1 MERLARRRVL
11 GLAACASALP
21 AISRIAFTQARAQ
34 AYPTRPVRIVV
45 GFPAG
50 GSTDI
55 TARVMAQ
62 WLSQQLGQQFLI
74 ENRPGAAG
82 NLATESVAHSPP
94 DGYTL
99 LMATAAN
106 AISGSLYDKL
116 SFNFIHDIAPVAEI
130 IRIPNLMTVHP
141 SVPAHSVSEFIA
153 YAKGNPGK
161 INMASGGS
169 GTSPHLSGELFK
181 MLTGV
186 SMVHVPYRGDGPALT
201 DLVAGQVQVL
211 FGNMPASLQHVRTGR
226 LRALAV
232 TTRTRAEALPDVPAM
247 SEIVPGYE
255 ASAFI
260 GVCAPANTPHD
271 IVARLNAEINAGLA
285 DPATKARLVELGG
298 TVSITTPAEFGKF
311 IAEETEKWAKVV
323 KFSGAKPE

>member
-1 MERLARRRVL
+1 MEQLARRRFLSLV
-11 GLAACASALP
+11 ACATALP
-21 AISRIAFTQARAQ
+21 GTSRIAWAQ
-34 AYPTRPVRIVV
+34 QYPARPVRIIV
-45 GFPAG
+45 GFTAG

-55 TARVMAQ
+55 TARLLAQ
-62 WLSQQLGQQFLI
+62 WLSQRLGQPFLI
-74 ENRPGAAG
+74 ENRAGAAG
-82 NLATESVAHSPP
+82 NLATEGVAHAPP

-106 AISGSLYDKL
+106 AISVSLYDKL

-141 SVPAHSVSEFIA
+141 SVPARSVSEFIT
-153 YAKGNPGK
+153 YAKANPGK

-186 SMVHVPYRGDGPALT
+186 NMLHVPYRGDGPALT
-201 DLVAGQVQVL
+201 DLLAGQVQVL
-211 FGNMPASLQHVRTGR
+211 FGNMPASLQHVRAGR

-232 TTRTRAEALPDVPAM
+232 TTRARAEALPDVPAM
-247 SEIVPGYE
+247 GEIVPGYE

-260 GVCAPANTPHD
+260 GICAPANTPDD
-271 IVARLNAEINAGLA
+271 IVAKLNAEIHAALA
-285 DPATKARLVELGG
+285 DPTIKARLAELGG
-298 TVSITTPAEFGKF
+298 TVSITTPAEFAKF
-311 IAEETEKWAKVV
+311 IVDEAEKWAKVV
-323 KFSGAKPE
+323 KFAGVKPE